1 VPVLALG
8 VSYRRA
14 PFELLERLALGED
27 EYTKAYRRLT
37 ELPSVE
43 EAVLLSTCNRVEVFA
58 EVGRYHQGFQDL
70 KRFLSEDREVDPD
83 ELAEPLYSHY
93 EDQAAEHLF
102 SVAAGIDSMVV
113 GEPQILAQVRSAIRR
128 AETEKA
134 AGPALGAL
142 FRQAVRV
149 GRRARSETAIGAS
162 PAAFVE
168 AGAVLA
174 SDFLGGLQ
182 GRSVLVVGAG
192 KMSAMAIRT
201 LRERGM
207 GEVVVLSRRPHR
219 AERLASRA
227 GARHGSLDEL
237 GTALAGADLVV
248 SSTAATGA
256 VIPARA
262 VAAAVEGRRRPL
274 FLLDLAVPR
283 DVEPGAADVPGVRV
297 ADIDALRS
305 LVAQASVGAEYE
317 VDRVRAIVAEETRRY
332 SIRRRTSRLA
342 PLIEALHARGDRVR
356 EAELRR
362 MASRLA
368 RLSERERQAVEAL
381 ARGIVRKLLHEPV
394 VRLKELSGRGLDDPH
409 AAALAELFDLDLPED

>member
-1 VPVLALG
+1 MPVLALG

-14 PFELLERLALGED
+14 PLELLDRLALGDD
-27 EYTKAYRRLT
+27 EYAKAYHRLAG
-37 ELPSVE
+37 LDSVR

-102 SVAAGIDSMVV
+102 SVAAGIDSMVL

-128 AETEKA
+128 AESEGA
-134 AGPALGAL
+134 AGPVLGAL

-174 SDFLGGLQ
+174 GGFLGGLE
-182 GRSVLVVGAG
+182 GRSLLVVGTG
-192 KMSAMAIRT
+192 KMSALAIRT
-201 LRERGM
+201 LRGQ
-207 GEVVVLSRRPHR
+207 GVGDVLVLGRKPRR

-227 GARHGSLDEL
+227 GARHGSLEDL
-237 GTALAGADLVV
+237 GPALARADLVV
-248 SSTAATGA
+248 SSTAATGP
-256 VIPARA
+256 VISARA
-262 VAAAVEGRRRPL
+262 VASAVRGRHRPL

-283 DVEPGAADVPGVRV
+283 DVDPGAADVPGVRV

-305 LVAQASVGAEYE
+305 LLAEAHAGAEDE
-317 VDRVRAIVAEETRRY
+317 VGRVRAIVAEEIRRYATRR
-332 SIRRRTSRLA
+332 RAARLA

-356 EAELRR
+356 DAELGRV
-362 MASRLA
+362 ASRLA
-368 RLSERERQAVEAL
+368 DLSDREREAVEAL
-381 ARGIVRKLLHEPV
+381 ARGIVRKLLHDPV
-394 VRLKELSGRGLDDPH
+394 VRLKELSGRGLDDPY
-409 AAALAELFDLDLPED
+409 AAGLAELFDLDLPED